1 MMLQVEMHSLSRRR
15 PSTSTTSTFCYF
27 TITEILREIHH
38 GVSIALLLILHAIFS
53 LHVLGATHI

>member
-38 GVSIALLLILHAIFS
+38 GVSIALLILHAIFS
-53 LHVLGATHI
+53 LHVLSATHI